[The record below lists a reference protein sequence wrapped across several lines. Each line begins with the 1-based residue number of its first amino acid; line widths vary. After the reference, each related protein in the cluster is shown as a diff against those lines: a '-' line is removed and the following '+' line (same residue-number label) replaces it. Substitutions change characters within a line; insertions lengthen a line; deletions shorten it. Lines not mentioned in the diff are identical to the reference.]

1 MAIIYDNGRVWDF
14 SFMNKTLVMR
24 KNLFQLPKSKDYFGY
39 SDENGILY
47 FIHSDAE
54 KSITKYHKSFS
65 NQGHKIVG
73 KSKRKEVPGHFV
85 YGYTYGVLLGKSFWA
100 FGRYKRC
107 QPWCTKTGILF
118 IDQVATDFFGGHC
131 GIIKKGLERS
141 WDFLVRTVWLH
152 LFLCLH
158 EYILTGK

>member
-65 NQGHKIVG
+65 NQGHKIVT
-73 KSKRKEVPGHFV
+73 KSKRKEVPGHDPSDLV
-85 YGYTYGVLLGKSFWA
+85 YGYYYGALLGKSFWA
-100 FGRYKRC
+100 FGRY
-107 QPWCTKTGILF
+107 
-118 IDQVATDFFGGHC
+118 
-131 GIIKKGLERS
+131 ERS
-141 WDFLVRTVWLH
+141 QSYSD
-152 LFLCLH
+152 
-158 EYILTGK
+158 IQNSGK

>member
-24 KNLFQLPKSKDYFGY
+24 NHLLQLPKSKDYFGY

-65 NQGHKIVG
+65 NLGHKTVS
-73 KSKRKEVPGHFV
+73 KSKRKKGPGHLTPDLV

-100 FGRYKRC
+100 FGKY
-107 QPWCTKTGILF
+107 
-118 IDQVATDFFGGHC
+118 
-131 GIIKKGLERS
+131 ERS
-141 WDFLVRTVWLH
+141 QLVH
-152 LFLCLH
+152 SQSS
-158 EYILTGK
+158 GK